1 MIIELVSF
9 TFEKKLDMILKYKIN
24 PVIYSNQNNTLYQ
37 DLYFYFE
44 YLFEFT
50 NIANIRQRK
59 IIEHCNNNNLL
70 PFMSDLF
77 LPTIDYISYNSLI
90 KSAYHYNKYRRRIF
104 SNKHLYNTILSELLK
119 ICYGIVERKINIIK

>member
-1 MIIELVSF
+1 MVSF
-9 TFEKKLDMILKYKIN
+9 SFEKKLDMILKYKIN

-59 IIEHCNNNNLL
+59 IIEHSNNNNYI
-70 PFMSDLF
+70 PTMSDLF
-77 LPTIDYISYNSLI
+77 LPIIDNISYNSFI
-90 KSAYHYNKYRRRIF
+90 QCAHYYNKYRRRLY
-104 SNKHLYNTILSELLK
+104 SNKYLYNDILTELLK
-119 ICYGIVERKINIIK
+119 ICYDLVERN